1 MGELAGDAVPNMTV
15 DEIMQKTQSILSA
28 WKRPYPCLLI
38 FHDNRPTTYQ
48 HLDEIVSNLQ
58 HQGFQRV

>member
-1 MGELAGDAVPNMTV
+1 
-15 DEIMQKTQSILSA
+15 
-28 WKRPYPCLLI
+28 LI

-58 HQGFQRV
+58 QQGFRLVHFDPKRL